1 MIKHV
6 DEPKDIKT
14 SVDRLNVEGSQS
26 GVESNQMTQKS
37 QDASGQ
43 DGKKKTDPED
53 PKKKESM
60 SIHSQLDSSMMETSE
75 DDEARRK
82 EAEKAAKKARK
93 GFSPEEL
100 GEIIDVELSE
110 TNTLTFLHIPGT
122 VVNADTEEHT

>member
-43 DGKKKTDPED
+43 DAKKKTDPED

-100 GEIIDVELSE
+100 EEIIDVELSE